1 MKKVLLAISVIL
13 ISINNCYCD
22 ELDFVSQ
29 SDSIPSIYNNTI
41 NIQAI
46 IDSLHP
52 DGRHNICLF
61 SMEGRDKFVKKLAIN
76 FQNGINPT
84 VQTVYEACLTIYDTP
99 GSFNDIGIDTCID
112 CVKAIVEHHNLLL
125 LEKPLTFKTED
136 DYTKAV
142 HARGFCSKRTVIDA
156 PTHAAFK
163 SECKEECKRMA
174 IKNACVLKGYYYNIL
189 PFSVDCSCFSDA
201 NHLDFVPTW
210 KDYKKLYN
218 IK

>member
-46 IDSLHP
+46 IDSLHNNKYRK
-52 DGRHNICLF
+52 GCNF
-61 SMEGRDKFVKKLAIN
+61 TEKERDKFVKNLAIN

-84 VQTVYEACLTIYDTP
+84 VQTVYEACLIIDDTP
-99 GSFNDIGIDTCID
+99 GSFYDIDTCID
-112 CVKAIVEHHNLLL
+112 CVKKIVEHHNLLL
-125 LEKPLTFKTED
+125 LEQPFTFKTED

-142 HARGFCSKRTVIDA
+142 HARGFCSEDTVIDA
-156 PTHAAFK
+156 PFAAAFE
-163 SECKEECKRMA
+163 SECKKDCKRMA
-174 IKNACVLKGYYYNIL
+174 IKNACVLKGYFYPSYSSS
-189 PFSVDCSCFSDA
+189 SVKCDCFDDYH
-201 NHLDFVPTW
+201 HLDFVPTW

>member
-41 NIQAI
+41 NIKAI
-46 IDSLHP
+46 IDSLYA
-52 DGRHNICLF
+52 DGRHNICYF
-61 SMEGRDKFVKKLAIN
+61 TMEERDKFVKNLAIN

-84 VQTVYEACLTIYDTP
+84 VQTVYEACLTNDDTP
-99 GSFNDIGIDTCID
+99 GSFYDIDTCID
-112 CVKAIVEHHNLLL
+112 CVKAIVERHNLLL

-142 HARGFCSKRTVIDA
+142 HARGFCSERTVIDA

-163 SECKEECKRMA
+163 FQCEKECKRMA
-174 IKNACVLKGYYYNIL
+174 IKNACVLKGYYYPTL
-189 PFSVDCSCFSDA
+189 TFSVDCHCFSDA

-210 KDYKKLYN
+210 KDYKELYN

>member
-46 IDSLHP
+46 IDSLGAY
-52 DGRHNICLF
+52 GRDKVCFFN
-61 SMEGRDKFVKKLAIN
+61 EEERDKFVKKLAIN

-84 VQTVYEACLTIYDTP
+84 VQTVYEACLIIDDTP
-99 GSFNDIGIDTCID
+99 GSFYDIDACID
-112 CVKAIVEHHNLLL
+112 CVKAIVERHNLLL
-125 LEKPLTFKTED
+125 LDKPLTFKTED

-142 HARGFCSKRTVIDA
+142 HARGFCSERTVIDA
-156 PTHAAFK
+156 PTSAAFK
-163 SECKEECKRMA
+163 FECEKDCKRMA
-174 IKNACVLKGYYYNIL
+174 IQNACVLKGYMHGTISS
-189 PFSVDCSCFSDA
+189 SVECNCFWDYS
-201 NHLDFVPTW
+201 HLDFVPTW

>member
-46 IDSLHP
+46 IDSLH
-52 DGRHNICLF
+52 DYERHNVCYF
-61 SMEGRDKFVKKLAIN
+61 TKEKRDKFVKNLAIN

-84 VQTVYEACLTIYDTP
+84 VQTVYEACLTIDDTP
-99 GSFNDIGIDTCID
+99 GSFDDINTCIN
-112 CVKAIVEHHNLLL
+112 CVKAIVKRHNLLL

-142 HARGFCSKRTVIDA
+142 HARGFCSERTVIDA
-156 PTHAAFK
+156 PTSAISK
-163 SECKEECKRMA
+163 SQCKKDCKRMA
-174 IKNACVLKGYYYNIL
+174 IQNACVLQGYYYYYPLTGVKCN
-189 PFSVDCSCFSDA
+189 CFNDS